1 MYDPAMGG
9 RVEVVFLDV
18 GGVVY
23 DDATYFRAML
33 QGVWD
38 LGVDVTE
45 ADFRSAY
52 DRGRQAQAGSIRAA
66 LARRFVGDGD
76 TAVAALAAAA
86 RPHWTHPPEALLP
99 DVLPCLAALD
109 GRFRLGVLANQPGPV
124 RAALRRDGVADHVDV
139 WAVSEDVGYDK
150 PDPRLFRHAL
160 ASAGV
165 GGGRAVM
172 VGNRLDMDVR
182 PARAAGMGTV
192 WVVRGEAPDHPT
204 SDQLAEPDRWVAG
217 LAELP
222 AVLAE
227 LDAGPP

>member
-1 MYDPAMGG
+1 MAG

-33 QGVWD
+33 QGLRD
-38 LGVDVTE
+38 LAVDVPE
-45 ADFRSAY
+45 AEVRAVY

-66 LARRFVGDGD
+66 LARRFLGDGE
-76 TAVAALAAAA
+76 AGVAALAGAA
-86 RPHWTHPPEALLP
+86 RRHWTHPAEALLP

-124 RAALRRDGVADHVDV
+124 RDALRRDGLAGYFTV
-139 WAVSEDVGYDK
+139 WAVSEDVGHEK
-150 PDPRLFRHAL
+150 PDPRLFLHAL
-160 ASAGV
+160 AGAGV
-165 GGGRAVM
+165 QPGRAVM

-182 PARAAGMGTV
+182 PARAAGMRTV

-204 SDQLAEPDRWVAG
+204 PEQLAEPDRWVAG
-217 LAELP
+217 LVELP
-222 AVLAE
+222 AVLEE
-227 LDAGPP
+227 LDAGGS